1 MSFVILGAITNFPA
15 RERREAAMEQRKLFA
30 KIGIALLLIGL
41 VSALPLTSTRVVVS
55 MGDVEAMPI
64 PSDLEALSA
73 YPPGRTFRDF
83 VDGYV
88 AFDQD
93 MIDTDRIVHT
103 HGRWYGR
110 GVVVAVLDT
119 GLLPNWNYFFPR
131 NRILTE
137 LAIGFAENLDT
148 GEITTVPWDDAL
160 NGHGTHV
167 TSTIIG
173 YNYRGTAVIG
183 VAPLAKIIPVKV
195 LSFYDYSRQSAW
207 GTSGM
212 VSAGIDYVTS
222 LVGSGMFECG
232 KVIINMSLGSSVPAP
247 DIEAA
252 INRAINAGVI
262 IVASAGNRGNSGMG
276 WPGAYPQVI
285 SAGWA
290 GWTGQWFPI
299 TGGRE
304 NRDFWL
310 GDVPEDLMMPAAT
323 STNFGTYSGTQVY
336 VAAGSSRELAGQDL
350 DVVAPGS
357 WVVGPY
363 WTPAWGSLPSDPSTC
378 YGYLSGTSMASPHV
392 AGTAALLA
400 EKRGTKFTQS
410 EMEFLIESTA
420 SSAPLM
426 HANSAGW
433 VGATLPFMAIYVN
446 VGPTGYYWTQWG
458 NNAVGE
464 GFLQTD
470 AAVAALGS

>member
-1 MSFVILGAITNFPA
+1 MKQT
-15 RERREAAMEQRKLFA
+15 KLYA
-30 KIGIALLLIGL
+30 KIVIALLLLAL
-41 VSALPLTSTRVVVS
+41 VSALPLKNARVRVTA
-55 MGDVEAMPI
+55 GDVEAVPMPL
-64 PSDLEALSA
+64 DLEALNT
-73 YPPGRTFRDF
+73 YPPGQTSTDF

-93 MIDTDRIVHT
+93 LIDTDQIAHPQ
-103 HGRWYGR
+103 GRWFGR
-110 GVVVAVLDT
+110 GIVVAVLDT
-119 GLLPNWNYFFPR
+119 GLLPNWNYFFPK
-131 NRILTE
+131 NRILTD

-148 GEITTVPWDDAL
+148 GEISTVPWDDAAS
-160 NGHGTHV
+160 GHGTHV

-173 YNYRGTAVIG
+173 YNYRGTPIVG

-195 LSFYDYSRQSAW
+195 LSFYDYSGQSPW

-212 VSAGIDYVTS
+212 VAAGIDYITS
-222 LVGSGMFECG
+222 LVESGMFERG
-232 KVIINMSLGSSVPAP
+232 KVIINMSLGSNVPAP

-252 INRAINAGVI
+252 INRAIIAGVI
-262 IVASAGNRGNSGMG
+262 VVASAGNRGNSGMG

-299 TGGRE
+299 TGSE

-310 GDVPEDLMMPAAT
+310 ADVPEDLMTPAAA
-323 STNFGTYSGTQVY
+323 TNAFGSYSGTQVY
-336 VAAGSSRELAGQDL
+336 LAAGSSRELAGQDL

-363 WTPAWGSLPSDPSTC
+363 WTPVWGPLPSDPSVC

-400 EKRGTKFTQS
+400 EKKGTKLTQN
-410 EMEFLIESTA
+410 EMELLIESTA
-420 SSAPLM
+420 SSAPLTY
-426 HANSAGW
+426 ANSAGW
-433 VGATLPFMAIYVN
+433 TGATLPFMAVYVN

-458 NNAVGE
+458 NNGVGE

-470 AAVAALGS
+470 AAIAALGG